1 MTVTALWITGVVLL
15 AAAFFLSLL
24 YSSFN
29 FCSRSRLESL
39 AGERRRLK
47 ALRVLLPKLA
57 DTTPGLLALKLLAEL
72 ALVVVILL
80 GPMLAADGPRSLS
93 ALKVILE
100 LVAAVAAVLVI
111 CELIPRSIA
120 ERRGEEIVLAM
131 GRPAYIISVLGT
143 PLVWLKHLIDEVITR
158 LLPSPTDT
166 SPGEELADEV
176 LDAVT
181 ESEAN
186 GTIQPDEREM
196 IRSVISFRE
205 VDVAEIMTPRTEM
218 VGVEASATTQ
228 QAIESMLQNGF
239 SRLPVYEQSRDNIVA
254 VVHIK
259 DLIREVRRDPN
270 KPLTE
275 VASRP
280 YFVPETKPIAELL
293 REFQAKKLQFAIVV
307 DEYGGTA
314 GVVTVEDIVEEIVG
328 EIDDE
333 YDHRTQI
340 LLRRLDDHT
349 VEADGRCRIDDLND
363 ILHVQIPEDAE
374 YDTIGGFAVSVLGHI
389 PEKGETFHHRDVKFE
404 ILDVDQRRVKK
415 LRAQVPPE
423 PLPEEP

>member
-1 MTVTALWITGVVLL
+1 MSVTALWITGVVLL
-15 AAAFFLSLL
+15 TAAFFLSLL

-29 FCSRSRLESL
+29 LCSRSRLRSL
-39 AGERRRLK
+39 AGERRRLQ
-47 ALRVLLPKLA
+47 ALRTLLPGLA
-57 DTTPGLLALKLLAEL
+57 DATPGLLALKFLTEL
-72 ALVVVILL
+72 ALVGVILL
-80 GPMLAADGPRSLS
+80 GPVLAGGPGTSS
-93 ALKVILE
+93 TLKVILE
-100 LVAAVAAVLVI
+100 VVVAVVAVLVI
-111 CELIPRSIA
+111 CELIPRGIA
-120 ERRGEEIVLAM
+120 ERRGEEIVLAV
-131 GRPAYIISVLGT
+131 GRPAYVISMLGT
-143 PLVWLKHLIDEVITR
+143 PVVWLKHLIDGVITR
-158 LLPSPTDT
+158 LLPSPADT

-181 ESEAN
+181 ESEVN
-186 GTIQPDEREM
+186 GTLQPDEREM

-228 QAIESMLQNGF
+228 QAIELMLQHGY

-254 VVHIK
+254 VIHIK

-275 VASRP
+275 VASPP

-333 YDHRTQI
+333 YDRRTQI
-340 LLRRLDDHT
+340 LLRRLDEHT

-363 ILHVQIPEDAE
+363 VLHVQIPEDAE

-389 PEKGETFHHRDVKFE
+389 PKKGETFQHKDVEFE
-404 ILDVDQRRVKK
+404 ILDVDERRVKK
-415 LRAQVPPE
+415 LRAQVPRE
-423 PLPEEP
+423 PLPEGP

>member
-1 MTVTALWITGVVLL
+1 MSGAALWTTGLVLL
-15 AAAFFLSLL
+15 SVTFFLSLL

-29 FCSRSRLESL
+29 LCSRSRLRSL

-47 ALRVLLPKLA
+47 TFRTLLPRLT
-57 DTTPGLLALKLLAEL
+57 DTTPRLLVLKFLTEL
-72 ALVVVILL
+72 ALVAVILL
-80 GPMLAADGPRSLS
+80 GPLLGVKDPAASS
-93 ALKVILE
+93 TLKVVLE
-100 LVAAVAAVLVI
+100 VVVAVVAVLVI
-111 CELIPRSIA
+111 CELIPRGIA
-120 ERRGEEIVLAM
+120 QRRGEEIVLTL
-131 GRPAYIISVLGT
+131 GHPAYLVSMLGL
-143 PLVWLKHLIDEVITR
+143 PLVRLKHLIDEIIAR
-158 LLPSPTDT
+158 LLPSPLDA

-181 ESEAN
+181 ESEAE
-186 GTIQPDEREM
+186 GTIKPDEREM

-218 VGVEASATTQ
+218 IGVEASATSQ
-228 QAIESMLQNGF
+228 QAIELMLQHGF
-239 SRLPVYEQSRDNIVA
+239 SRVPVYEHSRDNIVA

-275 VASRP
+275 VASPP

-314 GVVTVEDIVEEIVG
+314 GIVTVEDIVEEIVG

-333 YDHRTQI
+333 YDSRTQI
-340 LLRRLDDHT
+340 LLRRLDEHT

-374 YDTIGGFAVSVLGHI
+374 YDTIGGFAVSALGHI
-389 PEKGETFHHRDVKFE
+389 PQKGETFRYRDVSFE
-404 ILDVDQRRVKK
+404 ILDVDERRVKK
-415 LRAQVPPE
+415 VRVQVPPE
-423 PLPEEP
+423 PPADEP